1 METLEGSARDVLADE
16 RVFLSQSKSTC
27 MGVVM
32 LEEEILLELQKINKR
47 LKKIEART
55 KHIEEQ
61 RVTPW
66 QKFKKMLRKW
76 AKKKTLFGKL
86 LNKLIYL
93 YRISWRYLY
102 CLFAKRKPI
111 QNNKIVFIS
120 HRGKQYSC
128 NPMYIC
134 EYLLENYPGKFEI
147 IWAFDKPKRF
157 SYLKEKGITV
167 VKKEGKAH
175 LWHLMTAKII
185 VTNVDFYIYL
195 PKVKGQI
202 ALDTWHG
209 GGSYKTCGFAN
220 EQNLKKWRS
229 RVRFKIL
236 YSKVNLYLS
245 SSVAFTEQTI
255 RRSRLFS
262 GEVLEIGMPRN
273 DILIN
278 QNRPDILNKV
288 REYFGINE
296 GIKILLYAP
305 TYRSEEELAEMPS
318 LDFERLKKTLSR
330 RFGGEWCCLYRQH
343 HLGKSKADYPE
354 GVISAMNYPDMQ
366 ELLYA
371 ADVLI
376 SDYSSCI
383 WDFSLQYKP
392 VFLYCPDLW
401 KYQIVRD
408 FYIPIEQWHF
418 ILTHDQDELNEWI
431 VKFDEE
437 EYRTGILLHHQELGS
452 VESGRATEKV
462 CKRICKECFPDME
475 EVKDGAMLK

>member
-1 METLEGSARDVLADE
+1 MD
-16 RVFLSQSKSTC
+16 
-27 MGVVM
+27 
-32 LEEEILLELQKINKR
+32 EEILLELKKINEE
-47 LKKIEART
+47 LKKLECSVKKVENDVAS
-55 KHIEEQ
+55 
-61 RVTPW
+61 PW
-66 QKFKKMLRKW
+66 QKFKRKLKKI
-76 AKKKTLFGKL
+76 ANKKTFFGRIVK
-86 LNKLIYL
+86 KLIYF
-93 YRISWRYLY
+93 YYIGWRFLY
-102 CLFAKRKPI
+102 CMLEKRKSI

-147 IWAFDKPKRF
+147 VWAFDNPKKF
-157 SYLKEKGITV
+157 VFLKEKGIKV
-167 VKKEGKAH
+167 VKRESKSH
-175 LWHLMTAKII
+175 LTHLMTAKII
-185 VTNVDFYIYL
+185 VTNVDFYVYL

-273 DILIN
+273 DILVD

-296 GIKILLYAP
+296 ETKILLFAP
-305 TYRSEEELAEMPS
+305 TYRSEEELAEMPF
-318 LDFERLKKTLSR
+318 LDFERLKETLSR

-343 HLGKSKADYPE
+343 HLGKSKSDYPAD
-354 GVISAMNYPDMQ
+354 VISAVDYPDMQ

-392 VFLYCPDLW
+392 IFLYCPDLW
-401 KYQIVRD
+401 KYQTVRD

-418 ILTHDQDELNEWI
+418 ILTHDQDELNERI
-431 VKFDEE
+431 DKFDEG
-437 EYRTGILLHHQELGS
+437 EYRTGILRHHQELGS
-452 VESGRATEKV
+452 VESGQATEIV

-475 EVKDGAMLK
+475 EVKDGAALK